1 MSLLGKAIGRQAT
14 DDMTYGGGPRDKV
27 VQDMFMMTRD
37 AGSKVDG
44 RVAGRLLARRLGIGM
59 GGPGKLESRNVISE
73 KVWHKG
79 AQAQEPLRRTPHAW

>member
-1 MSLLGKAIGRQAT
+1 
-14 DDMTYGGGPRDKV
+14 MTYGGGPRDKV

-59 GGPGKLESRNVISE
+59 GGPGKLESRNVI
-73 KVWHKG
+73 
-79 AQAQEPLRRTPHAW
+79 